1 MAEAKQTNF
10 RINQEAADAF
20 RKYCEDNGW
29 NQAQGF
35 DHLIEILELNQAKAT
50 MPNQSTD
57 IEQFEMYQKKMLEA
71 FLHNLSITAETEER
85 IREEFRTALD
95 QKDQTIRDL
104 QEKAAAQAQKLE
116 DAKSAKDKAEA
127 DAKDIQ
133 NKADEAVKAANKDA
147 DQARKTADD
156 AQALAD
162 KNEKINT
169 MLTSKLAEAEDKLT
183 GYDDLRKSEEHLQNQ
198 VSDLSHQLE
207 LERAEGKHKD
217 EAVAAAMDRAQKA
230 EQKTSEQA
238 QTIDKLKDDMA
249 AAKQAAAD
257 AQKDADRKLSDAKQS
272 FDKALS
278 DATKDAELHEIKALD
293 ALRTEFNEQIQKL
306 REEKAGLQARLA
318 VLEDQAGKKN

>member
-20 RKYCEDNGW
+20 RKYCEENGW

-104 QEKAAAQAQKLE
+104 QDKTAAQAAEVDQ
-116 DAKSAKDKAEA
+116 AKAVSA
-127 DAKDIQ
+127 DAE
-133 NKADEAVKAANKDA
+133 KALTAAEKEAEQARKDA
-147 DQARKTADD
+147 DA
-156 AQALAD
+156 AQSLAA
-162 KNEKINT
+162 EKGRTND
-169 MLTSKLAEAEDKLT
+169 MLTSKLTEAEEKLS
-183 GYDDLRKSEEHLQNQ
+183 GYDDLRKTAEDLKAQ
-198 VSDLSHQLE
+198 VTDLSRQLDFE
-207 LERAEGKHKD
+207 KR
-217 EAVAAAMDRAQKA
+217 
-230 EQKTSEQA
+230 
-238 QTIDKLKDDMA
+238 
-249 AAKQAAAD
+249 AAAD
-257 AQKDADRKLSDAKQS
+257 AQKDADRKLSDA
-272 FDKALS
+272 A
-278 DATKDAELHEIKALD
+278 KDAELHEIKALD
-293 ALRTEFNEQIQKL
+293 SLRAEFNEQIQKL